1 MTQRAFCLRS
11 SSSSQDEESAGSSL
25 AARVGAVGG
34 TRKEAIRH
42 LPWRHQQ
49 GRGLRRPGKRTP
61 RERTG
66 GRCGLRAAPCGG
78 SASPGQLE
86 CSRARPAA
94 RGTQGRG
101 AARTHRAGARPRTGA
116 RPARRDGHSSLGSA
130 QPRTSLLRASREQL
144 PGRPQEE
151 TRLWLKNAEGPFE
164 RLCDARVTALDA
176 RSRD

>member
-1 MTQRAFCLRS
+1 MLLPA
-11 SSSSQDEESAGSSL
+11 
-25 AARVGAVGG
+25 AARHLLVNWSVLERGRPRVE
-34 TRKEAIRH
+34 RKVVE
-42 LPWRHQQ
+42 LP
-49 GRGLRRPGKRTP
+49 
-61 RERTG
+61 
-66 GRCGLRAAPCGG
+66 
-78 SASPGQLE
+78 
-86 CSRARPAA
+86 
-94 RGTQGRG
+94 
-101 AARTHRAGARPRTGA
+101 RTHRAGARPRTGA